1 MKLLTIN
8 QLTFAGILVIL
19 TIACHF
25 GISTFLENREFTW
38 VWLIA
43 ALFAISVFFAGWYFG
58 KNDYESL
65 PLYDIGFKYHLIT
78 YIAFNLIT
86 ELWFMLGFQSNFESV
101 KSVHLTALFWGIG
114 LIIHFILYLFARK
127 DSIKGIE
134 KSDIFD

>member
-1 MKLLTIN
+1 MKPLTIN

-25 GISTFLENREFTW
+25 GISTLLENREFTW

-43 ALFAISVFFAGWYFG
+43 AIFAISVFFAGWYFG

-78 YIAFNLIT
+78 YIVCNLIA
-86 ELWFMLGFQSNFESV
+86 ELWFMLGFQSQFEGV
-101 KSVHLTALFWGIG
+101 KTVHLTALFWGIG
-114 LIIHFILYLFARK
+114 LIIHFIIFLFSRK